1 MEGKLIDDVELCFMG
16 PVVSGCRRAARADDK
31 ATVRQVSTV
40 HFYRKLSPVLECIEC
55 DAAFFY
61 QGIERFANVLAVMP
75 VLFSHQVTSGEVDSL
90 LKRIMWTLR
99 LLGYSFICHIDTV
112 YQGV

>member
-1 MEGKLIDDVELCFMG
+1 
-16 PVVSGCRRAARADDK
+16 
-31 ATVRQVSTV
+31 
-40 HFYRKLSPVLECIEC
+40 
-55 DAAFFY
+55 
-61 QGIERFANVLAVMP
+61 
-75 VLFSHQVTSGEVDSL
+75 VTSGEVDSL